1 MTQDVWIQKIQHNF
15 PLLIQTIK
23 SQSIKLYFLI
33 KKALNQFFLTN
44 GMMKKVNGIVLFE
57 RKLEV

>member
-1 MTQDVWIQKIQHNF
+1 MNQAIFFN
-15 PLLIQTIK
+15 
-23 SQSIKLYFLI
+23 